1 MTIYYVD
8 PEGSAGTGDGT
19 SFANRA
25 EKIQTIKDNQTVAA
39 GDEIRI
45 KASTAPTSLGTG
57 KVKKYPIDRNYNGRT
72 FDLDTISTTAGATT
86 WTLSD
91 HDLTTGD
98 AVWVFRYGGSSHSTT
113 GAGRP
118 NGEYNVT
125 VVDSDT
131 FKLDE
136 YVGVSGASYSGMR
149 LVNVTQAQIY
159 LNTDGITKF
168 ISGGNDYDNLNN
180 ERTAW
185 TASTNV
191 TANLK
196 FSWSAWSSSSMQMHK
211 PPYSDEIAIGSSF
224 GTGLVAYKQLK
235 TTLDLSNYQ
244 QLNFYCQQTSGTKIE
259 GNLSVRLCSDT
270 AGQTSVATFPIN
282 WGQNQSRNPSTS
294 YHWNPMVIDLGSAM
308 PSSVQSI
315 AIYCDTDE
323 GAQTLRVSDF
333 FASKA
338 PTAADC
344 LTLKSLVSLD
354 TTADPMWFT
363 VGNVYNNRLML
374 TMGNAMRGVFP
385 ITYYASCGVY
395 FSATNASAPIKVV
408 QPITTN
414 YTRYDTGVMPSNDW
428 NDNINDIGSSAFT
441 GSSGNNVVISGGW
454 NRTDMSTQG
463 TGSAG
468 ITFLDG
474 LTQQGIWLDVN
485 GHSYLTIEKLW
496 GVRYYNFIKMDT
508 NSAGREFD
516 FGFGHLYNNGISG
529 DFKKC
534 KIKFTQL
541 YRYPYV
547 DLGNP
552 DTGYSPSDFSFIGY
566 GGGGVQTAG
575 IYFASQTS
583 TITIG
588 EVTMYA
594 HGDKGVYFT
603 SSDNTTVNTMN
614 VGYNNNYQSQFDC
627 YLNESTN
634 ITIGTLNAY
643 GSYNAI
649 RANRSDFTIN
659 NINHTN
665 WPNNKAHGYTT
676 TSAHAISGAQN
687 TVVSN
692 VLGGSVEA
700 PVWSY
705 TGSKLRLYNLVF
717 DFSGTE
723 IRVYQ
728 DGGAIESA
736 QHDGVSGNVLTQFY
750 GHSIEKE
757 TSTVQAAGGTAWKQT
772 ITSDSLS
779 SNPKAFDVA
788 KIAVN
793 ANAQV
798 TLSVYCYRNSSS
810 TYGGIH
816 IKANALLGITSA
828 VRGYTSGSTGA
839 WEQVSI
845 NCTPT
850 AAGILDVQLGGY
862 RQGGD
867 GIIYYDTFSASQ
879 A

>member
-1 MTIYYVD
+1 MAIYYVD
-8 PEGSAGTGDGT
+8 PEGSAGTGDGS

-25 EKIQTIKDNQTVAA
+25 EKIHDIRDNQTIAA

-98 AVWVFRYGGSSHSTT
+98 AVWVFRYGGNSHTTT

-136 YVGVSGASYSGMR
+136 YVGVSGASYSSMR

-159 LNTDGITKF
+159 LNTNGITKF

-196 FSWSAWSSSSMQMHK
+196 HSWSAWSSSSMQQCK

-224 GTGLVAYKQLK
+224 GTGLAAYKQLK
-235 TTLDLSNYQ
+235 TTLDLSSYQ

-282 WGQNQSRNPSTS
+282 WGKNQSFSPSTS
-294 YHWNPMVIDLGSAM
+294 YHWTPMVIDLGSAM

-323 GAQTLRVSDF
+323 GAQTFRVSDF

-338 PTAADC
+338 PTATDC

-354 TTADPMWFT
+354 TTADPMWFS

-374 TMGNAMRGVFP
+374 SMGSPMRGRYPVS
-385 ITYYASCGVY
+385 YYGSCGVY
-395 FSATNASAPIKVV
+395 FSATNDSAAIKVV

-414 YTRYDTGVMPSNDW
+414 YTNTSGTVVNNSRW
-428 NDNINDIGSSAFT
+428 NENISDLGSYF
-441 GSSGNNVVISGGW
+441 SGTDGNQVVISGGW

-468 ITFLDG
+468 YTFLDG
-474 LTQQGIWLDVN
+474 QTQQGIWLDAGN
-485 GHSYLTIEKLW
+485 SNYITIEKLW
-496 GVRYYNFIKMDT
+496 GVRYYNFLKLD
-508 NSAGREFD
+508 NNNAGRQID
-516 FGFGHLYNNGISG
+516 VGFVQLYNNGISG
-529 DFKKC
+529 RFKKL
-534 KIKFTQL
+534 KMKWAQL
-541 YRYPYV
+541 DRYPYV
-547 DLGNP
+547 QIYGQ
-552 DTGYSPSDFSFIGY
+552 DTGFNVSDFSFIGY
-566 GGGGVQTAG
+566 GGGGVQTAC
-575 IYFASQTS
+575 IYFGSASNETHL
-583 TITIG
+583 G
-588 EVTMYA
+588 EVTMLAY
-594 HGDKGVYFT
+594 GDKSAYFSNT
-603 SSDNTTVNTMN
+603 SNLTIDTLN
-614 VGYNNNYQSQFDC
+614 VGYNNGYQSQVDAYFT
-627 YLNESTN
+627 ESSN
-634 ITIGTLNAY
+634 NSFGTVNAY
-643 GSYNAI
+643 GSMTAMSVYK
-649 RANRSDFTIN
+649 SDVTVN
-659 NINHTN
+659 TLNHTN
-665 WPNNKAHGYTT
+665 WTNNKAHGHSNSNTT
-676 TSAHAISGAQN
+676 AVNVNVAGSKKS
-687 TVVSN
+687 S
-692 VLGGSVEA
+692 VLGGTVDGQIS
-700 PVWSY
+700 SSQ
-705 TGSKLRLYNLVF
+705 GGQIKLYNVIINASNEF
-717 DFSGTE
+717 QVNAE
-723 IRVYQ
+723 
-728 DGGAIESA
+728 GGSIESA
-736 QHDGVSGNVLTQFY
+736 QHDGVSGASVTQLR
-750 GHSIEKE
+750 HNKIEKE
-757 TSTVQAAGGTAWKQT
+757 TSTVQASGGIAWKQT
-772 ITSDSLS
+772 ITSDSPS

-793 ANAQV
+793 GGSQV
-798 TLSVYCYRNSSS
+798 TLSVYCYRNSTN

-816 IKANALLGITSA
+816 IKPNALIGITSA

-839 WEQVSI
+839 WEQVSVT
-845 NCTPT
+845 CTPN
-850 AAGILDVQLGGY
+850 AAGILEVQLGGY
-862 RQGGD
+862 RSSGE